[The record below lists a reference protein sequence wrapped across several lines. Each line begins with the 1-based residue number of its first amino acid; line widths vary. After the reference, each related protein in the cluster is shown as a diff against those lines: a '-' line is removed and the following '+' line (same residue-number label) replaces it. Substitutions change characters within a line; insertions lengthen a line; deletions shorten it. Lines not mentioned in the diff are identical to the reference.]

1 MPSTRKNCNG
11 PTRSKPI
18 TGGSLIRKPTKSAA
32 TNPLPVPIVV
42 GDEVVAV
49 LNVVSTEPAAFLK
62 GDLTYIELLGALIA
76 LSSDIQFAAD
86 MPRKVAAGSSTN
98 KGA

>member
-1 MPSTRKNCNG
+1 M
-11 PTRSKPI
+11 
-18 TGGSLIRKPTKSAA
+18 
-32 TNPLPVPIVV
+32 PIVIE
-42 GDEVVAV
+42 DEAVAV

-76 LSSDIQFAAD
+76 LAWDI
-86 MPRKVAAGSSTN
+86 KVAADSDSRVGAGSSPQ